1 MNRDSLTKFLL
12 FLILLLVQVLV
23 LNHIHLFGYATPLLY
38 VYLVLLFRRNYPR
51 WAILL
56 WSFAMGLCVDVFSNT
71 PGLAAGSMTLLG
83 LVQPYLLDLF
93 IQHDSPDDMEPS
105 MKMLGVA
112 KFSYYT
118 LLSVTLYC
126 LVFFTLESFNFFN
139 WPQWLACVVGSTLLT
154 TVLVIVIEN
163 LRGR

>member
-1 MNRDSLTKFLL
+1 
-12 FLILLLVQVLV
+12 
-23 LNHIHLFGYATPLLY
+23 
-38 VYLVLLFRRNYPR
+38 
-51 WAILL
+51 
-56 WSFAMGLCVDVFSNT
+56 
-71 PGLAAGSMTLLG
+71 
-83 LVQPYLLDLF
+83 
-93 IQHDSPDDMEPS
+93 